1 MDGGLTVPFSSNVTR
16 FPQND
21 SQDAETGWN
30 GHFNL
35 SFQFKASIILYIG
48 LWVPEKCVFLCRE
61 NFLLGECFCV
71 TLEKKLEG
79 AWGERERERECQRN
93 ALK

>member
-48 LWVPEKCVFLCRE
+48 LWVPEKCVF
-61 NFLLGECFCV
+61 FVSGKFSFGGMFWV
-71 TLEKKLEG
+71 T
-79 AWGERERERECQRN
+79 
-93 ALK
+93 